1 MGSFLFYI
9 KGYVR
14 IRVTGYGVPR
24 FVNIC
29 SKRGIRLW
37 DIEKQNDLYLT
48 NILISDFY
56 KIREI
61 VRKTK
66 VKASIVSKHG
76 LPFFFARM
84 SARKC
89 FVAGAFLCFFWL
101 LYMKNFIWAIE
112 INGNVSITD
121 NMILDYLNQ
130 NNIEMG
136 TRIEHIETEELE
148 KAFRRDFNDI
158 TWISVGQEGTVLT
171 IDIKE
176 RDVALYEEKD
186 MFASSLYAPNDGV
199 VTSIVVRRG
208 IARVKEGDA
217 VTEGQLLVDGILPIE
232 KTDGTIG
239 GYRLVNADA
248 DITISYS
255 DTYADKLSFYGEE
268 KAYTGEQTEEFYM
281 RLGNKV
287 YYFHWFMPKYANA
300 EIQHE
305 YKQLQLWEHFYLPLW
320 YGTKEYKEYEII
332 KVKKDKKELESKL
345 YENLEIFLESLE
357 EKGVQN
363 IQKDVKI
370 GTSGSMLT
378 LSGNLI
384 LENSNML
391 RREINA
397 SIGTELENGQ
407 YNSIINGDER

>member
-1 MGSFLFYI
+1 MSSFVSFI

-14 IRVTGYGVPR
+14 IRIAGYGVTR

-29 SKRGIRLW
+29 SKRGICLW
-37 DIEKQNDLYLT
+37 NIEKQNELYLV
-48 NILISDFY
+48 NILISDFR

-61 VRKTK
+61 VKKTN

-89 FVAGAFLCFFWL
+89 FVFGAFICFFWL

-121 NMILDYLNQ
+121 NMILDYLNE

-136 TRIEHIETEELE
+136 TRINEIRTEELE
-148 KAFRRDFNDI
+148 KAFRRDFDDI

-176 RDVALYEEKD
+176 RDVALYEEED
-186 MFASSLYAPNDGV
+186 TFASSLYAPCDGV
-199 VTSIVVRRG
+199 VESIIVRSG
-208 IARVKEGDA
+208 LAQVKAGDT
-217 VTEGQLLVDGILPIE
+217 VEEGQLLVDGILPVV
-232 KTDGTIG
+232 KTDGTIT
-239 GYRLVNADA
+239 GYQLVNADA
-248 DITISYS
+248 DVVICYTE
-255 DTYADKLSFYGEE
+255 TYTDKLSFYCDE
-268 KAYTGEQTEEFYM
+268 KAYTGKTSEELYL
-281 RLGNKV
+281 RLGNRA
-287 YYFHWFMPKYANA
+287 YYFHWFMPKYEHA
-300 EIQHE
+300 EVTQE
-305 YKQLQLWEHFYLPLW
+305 YSQLQLWEYFYLPVW
-320 YGTKEYKEYEII
+320 FGSKEYKEYEII
-332 KVKKDKKELESKL
+332 RVKKDKTVLEVQL
-345 YENLEIFLESLE
+345 YENLDIFLESLE

-378 LSGNLI
+378 LSGDLTLTNP
-384 LENSNML
+384 NML
-391 RREINA
+391 RQEINA

-407 YNSIINGDER
+407 YNSVINGDER